1 MDEEAGHLGVRLAV
15 WAPARQFSRAM
26 GESHA
31 VLEATKRLG
40 RLSIH
45 PCLGAQVTEESDKAE
60 ALKAF
65 KRKLEERRKDLSK
78 A

>member
-1 MDEEAGHLGVRLAV
+1 MIGCLGPSSPSFPLPWVNPMPYLKQQVKR
-15 WAPARQFSRAM
+15 
-26 GESHA
+26 
-31 VLEATKRLG
+31 RLG
-40 RLSIH
+40 RLRVR

-65 KRKLEERRKDLSK
+65 KRKLEERPKDLSK